1 MNDEPEAND
10 PKDPNDAV
18 EEFERHRPHLLGIAY
33 RLLGSMWDAEDV
45 VADALV
51 RWLRI
56 DPVDRARVREPIAFL
71 TTMVSR
77 LALDQL
83 RSARVR
89 REAYVGP
96 WLPEPALTGRGG
108 PLDTLE
114 RRETLS
120 LATLHLLERLT
131 PPERAVFILREA
143 FDVPYDQLAEILDVT
158 PDGARQLLHRAR
170 NRLGDDRRADRR
182 DAVRFPPDPEEHQ
195 RLLDRLL
202 RAMGSGD
209 LHGLEDLLAAEAISY
224 SDGGGKGRA
233 SRRPIV
239 GAQHIVKFLTGL
251 ARRFGMGEPQ
261 IVEANGLPAA
271 LLTIGR
277 QRELLAI
284 DVREGKIQAIYNVI
298 NPDKLSYIDG
308 QLSPASPAGPAI
320 PASRAGP
327 APGSGSPSTP
337 A

>member
-1 MNDEPEAND
+1 MKDD
-10 PKDPNDAV
+10 PAAKDAV
-18 EEFERHRPHLLGIAY
+18 EEFERHRPRLLGIAY

-56 DPVDRARVREPIAFL
+56 DPADRGRVREPVAFL

-96 WLPEPALTGRGG
+96 WLPEPALTGPGGPGGPGG
-108 PLDTLE
+108 PLDTIE
-114 RRETLS
+114 RRESIS

-143 FDVPYDQLAEILDVT
+143 FDVPYDQVAEILDVT

-170 NRLGDDRRADRR
+170 NRLGGEQGNKNR
-182 DAVRFPPDPEEHQ
+182 VRFPPDPEEHE

-209 LHGLEDLLAAEAISY
+209 LHGLEDLLAADAVSY

-233 SRRPIV
+233 SRRPIA
-239 GAQHIVKFLTGL
+239 GAQHVVKFLTGL
-251 ARRFGMGEPQ
+251 ARRFPIGEPHV
-261 IVEANGLPAA
+261 IEANGLPAA
-271 LLTIGR
+271 VLTIGR

-284 DVREGKIQAIYNVI
+284 DVREGQIRAIYNII

-308 QLSPASPAGPAI
+308 QLRSAASPGPAGP
-320 PASRAGP
+320 AGP
-327 APGSGSPSTP
+327 APGPGTRSTP